1 MYPLKSSEARTQYPG
16 MFAQILVIL
25 VLIALPVGTVILIL
39 DFNRRTKRGSST
51 SK

>member
-1 MYPLKSSEARTQYPG
+1 MYTLKSSEARRHYPG
-16 MFAQILVIL
+16 MFAQIVVIL
-25 VLIALPVGTVILIL
+25 VLIALSVGTVILIL